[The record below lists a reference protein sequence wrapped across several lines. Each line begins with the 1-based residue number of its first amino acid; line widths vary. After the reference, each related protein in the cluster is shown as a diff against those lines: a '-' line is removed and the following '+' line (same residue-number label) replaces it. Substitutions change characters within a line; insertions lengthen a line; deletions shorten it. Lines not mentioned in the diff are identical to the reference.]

1 MRSPLFFLLFLICA
15 LSMGSTTHAGQPAPD
30 INGATARD
38 FTRFSAILPAG
49 WDGEER
55 TGFHSGKDEECM
67 LILGAKD
74 EAGENYRSLVS
85 IFVLPNDKQAT
96 SESFARDLTR
106 FQVDATEP
114 TEEGHFWVFTGE
126 PRSQAFKAP
135 ALTKVHATH
144 DMVLIAIIQDPE
156 GLGGQAAF
164 ESLRGLTPQT
174 RQLLGR

>member
-1 MRSPLFFLLFLICA
+1 MRSTLFFLLLLICA
-15 LSMGSTTHAGQPAPD
+15 LNMGGVHAAQPAPD
-30 INGATARD
+30 VNGAEARD

-67 LILGAKD
+67 LILGIKD
-74 EAGENYRSLVS
+74 EAGENYRGLVS

-96 SESFARDLTR
+96 SESLARELTR

-114 TEEGHFWVFTGE
+114 SQEGHFWSFTGE

-135 ALTKVHATH
+135 ALTKVHATP

-156 GLGGQAAF
+156 SLGGQTVF
-164 ESLRGLTPQT
+164 ENLRGLTPQT